1 MKIKGIIFDK
11 DGTLLDFAATWVP
24 VLHEAAS
31 AAAGRDESRAETL
44 LAVGGWEAE
53 LGRVK
58 AGSLLAAGNTVEIAA
73 AWAEHL
79 PGRDVAEL
87 VPLLDR
93 VFRDGGAR
101 HATPVTALGPLFQRL
116 KSRGLALGVATSDS
130 LAGAHASLAAFDVR
144 STSSQATTVAT
155 APSRG
160 PGWSRGFAGRPGSP
174 LSRLRWSATICMT
187 SKWAVGPGPVSWSG
201 C

>member
-87 VPLLDR
+87 VSLLDR

-116 KSRGLALGVATSDS
+116 KSRGLALGVATSDPS
-130 LAGAHASLAAFDVR
+130 MCWNS